1 MTEKQSHIPDADGNP
16 QEYPTTDKPLNGPRR
31 GRALPI
37 VLVILF
43 VAALVFLAW
52 FGAEVLVG
60 AD

>member
-1 MTEKQSHIPDADGNP
+1 MSDKQSHIPDADGNP

-37 VLVILF
+37 ILLVG
-43 VAALVFLAW
+43 FLA
-52 FGAEVLVG
+52 VVTLLYLVSSLLTG